1 MRGKKRFA
9 KLMLCAVLCVLMGVS
24 AGAALM
30 PSPDEESLKEDALQ
44 VAADMQAGDFAAV
57 TEKFSAEMAAALD
70 EQKLESGW
78 NLTVAALG
86 DFIETL
92 SVEIYK
98 ADAYFCVDILE
109 HYKNNGVLLHIVYD
123 AEGKIAGMQITYA
136 DTEPY
141 LETEEQPEEADA
153 AYTEEEVTV
162 TADERVPLGGTLTL
176 PKGVENPPAVILVH
190 GSGSSD
196 RDENINGNK
205 PFADIAHGLAER
217 GIAVLRYDKRY
228 YAYPDCPDVGSAEMI
243 TLREEVLED
252 ADAAIRLMQED
263 ARVDGSHIFVL
274 GHSLGGCLCPA
285 IAAEHPQLAG
295 VISMA
300 GSLRPL
306 WEISY
311 DQNQEAIAAAE
322 AGDLTEEEQAQLA
335 EAAEQVEADTKVLR
349 EELED
354 QPDDETLLGLP
365 VRYWKS
371 IKEYCGINFI
381 DEMKMPVLV
390 LQGEAD
396 FQVYPEKDY
405 VLWQEK
411 LKDRDNAVFHL
422 YKGLNHLMM
431 PTQGKRDITEYSVKG
446 HVEEQVIDDIAE
458 FIMDVVK

>member
-1 MRGKKRFA
+1 MREKRIIA
-9 KLMLCAVLCVLMGVS
+9 KVLLCIALTVLTGVQT
-24 AGAALM
+24 GAALM
-30 PSPDEESLKEDALQ
+30 PVPDEESLKADALQ
-44 VAADMQAGDFAAV
+44 LAEDMQAGDFSAV
-57 TEKFSAEMAAALD
+57 TARFSAEMAAVLD
-70 EQKLESGW
+70 EQSLESGW
-78 NLTVAALG
+78 NMAVAALG

-92 SVEIYK
+92 SVETYE

-109 HYKNNGVLLHIVYD
+109 YYENNGLLLHVVYD
-123 AEGKIAGMQITYA
+123 AQGKVAGMRTTYA

-141 LETEEQPEEADA
+141 LETEEQPETADA

-162 TADERVPLGGTLTL
+162 MADERVPLGGTLTL
-176 PKGVENPPAVILVH
+176 PKDAENPPVVILVH

-205 PFADIAHGLAER
+205 PFADIAHGLAAR

-228 YAYPDCPDVGSAEMI
+228 YVYPDCPDVGSAEMV
-243 TLREEVLED
+243 TLREEVLD
-252 ADAAIRLMQED
+252 DVDAAIRLMQED
-263 ARVDGSHIFVL
+263 ARVDGSQIFVL

-295 VISMA
+295 IISMA

-322 AGDLTEEEQAQLA
+322 AGNLTEEEQAQLA
-335 EAAEQVEADTKVLR
+335 KATEQVEADTKILR
-349 EELED
+349 EELDD
-354 QPDDETLLGLP
+354 QPDDHMLLGIP

-371 IKEYCGINFI
+371 MKEYCGTNFI
-381 DEMKMPVLV
+381 DEVEMPILI

-405 VLWQEK
+405 VLWQET
-411 LKDRDNAVFHL
+411 LDGRDNAVFHL
-422 YKGLNHLMM
+422 YEGLNHLMM
-431 PTQGKRDITEYSVKG
+431 PTQGKRDITEYSVKS
-446 HVEEQVIDDIAE
+446 HVDEQVIDDMAE
-458 FIMDVVK
+458 FIMDVVE